1 MIRCRPFVNDAS
13 CESGYYN
20 VQLMSFLVQ
29 TVAEGPFTFSYTIIT
44 FSVTVSFSI
53 CFCVSISFVCQLDLV
68 CLSWLL
74 SFSIT
79 LCLIDRSIYRYRSS
93 DISSCSLW
101 VSLSVCISVWQ
112 WMIGSEPTFSIR
124 GRRQWSN
131 LGKVPSLFFLIIFLC
146 QVKKRRGEWEGGG
159 ERKETLSN

>member
-1 MIRCRPFVNDAS
+1 
-13 CESGYYN
+13 
-20 VQLMSFLVQ
+20 MSFLVQ

-131 LGKVPSLFFLIIFLC
+131 LGKAPSLFFKLYSC
-146 QVKKRRGEWEGGG
+146 VKWRRGEENEREEEK
-159 ERKETLSN
+159 ERKLWAISLDLIT